1 MFLFVVSSM
10 FDTRNRV
17 SAHRI
22 TMANLFTT
30 THTVEYRVLAD
41 STVERMRIE
50 KTTMTMSDFKHEVRT
65 TRDFGK
71 PQIGDLVAFD
81 DGSGFVLCRPHG
93 VIESINDDGDIA
105 TIVDTNNNVKKIP
118 VARVDEILNETHQ
131 HVHDARHEQIYTGE
145 RVDVVYGQFA
155 GKEDLVVARLEPGT
169 VWLAILSA
177 NATSFLAVSTDAIL
191 LRKVSSPSYSPSSPF
206 YAPADSI
213 FSPTSPSYSPT
224 SPQKVNDDDDDDKE
238 IEIVKN
244 TTTNPKKRE
253 AEPDVEITASS
264 SVKKSKTTTKKGGK

>member
-1 MFLFVVSSM
+1 M

-264 SVKKSKTTTKKGGK
+264 SSVKKSKTTTKKGGK